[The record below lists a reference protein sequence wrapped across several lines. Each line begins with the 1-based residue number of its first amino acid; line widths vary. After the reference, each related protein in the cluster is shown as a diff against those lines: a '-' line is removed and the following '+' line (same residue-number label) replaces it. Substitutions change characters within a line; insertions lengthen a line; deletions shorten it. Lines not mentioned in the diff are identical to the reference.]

1 MNNFLQKDAINC
13 VLQCTYKKRRHVTNT
28 AEKIISKNK
37 NFCTISSLYSALTMT
52 IKVIVFHPLF
62 IPQIIWNK
70 SSLYLFIKNS
80 WNQTCFI
87 CRVSMCNVIINSAYL
102 IHTHVADKLPFTYH
116 ILFWRHGPE
125 VPPRFYFGNS
135 IKKIKC
141 FRFRFVPD
149 VSFFFSG
156 CGARCSKHGEETRQK
171 KSNFTETSLG
181 SCCSVRRFQR
191 VSRLCFRFL

>member
-1 MNNFLQKDAINC
+1 
-13 VLQCTYKKRRHVTNT
+13 
-28 AEKIISKNK
+28 
-37 NFCTISSLYSALTMT
+37 MT
-52 IKVIVFHPLF
+52 IKLIVFHPLL
-62 IPQIIWNK
+62 IRQIIWNK

-80 WNQTCFI
+80 WNQRCFI

-149 VSFFFSG
+149 VSFFFFQAL
-156 CGARCSKHGEETRQK
+156 ARAVQNTEKKRGRRNQTSQKH
-171 KSNFTETSLG
+171 L
-181 SCCSVRRFQR
+181 SVHAAR
-191 VSRLCFRFL
+191 

>member
-1 MNNFLQKDAINC
+1 
-13 VLQCTYKKRRHVTNT
+13 
-28 AEKIISKNK
+28 
-37 NFCTISSLYSALTMT
+37 MT
-52 IKVIVFHPLF
+52 IKLIVFHLLL
-62 IPQIIWNK
+62 IRQIIWID

-125 VPPRFYFGNS
+125 APPRFYFGNS

-149 VSFFFSG
+149 VSFFFFRLWR
-156 CGARCSKHGEETRQK
+156 ALFKTRRRNAAEEIKLHRNISRFMLLGKTL
-171 KSNFTETSLG
+171 STCFTVVFSVSLMADLRVG
-181 SCCSVRRFQR
+181 DVVWRSV
-191 VSRLCFRFL
+191 